1 MTNERRQTVERIRQ
15 SALSHEP
22 GDRAAFLDKACRD
35 DPELRADVESLI
47 AREGPAATRLA
58 PGEDLGKYRIV
69 SLIGAGGMGVVYR
82 ATDTALRRDVAVKVL
97 PDHLARD
104 PDHLARFEREAQM
117 LAALNHPNIA
127 TLYGLE
133 HASGVRFLAMEL
145 VPGET
150 LAEQVA
156 RGPVPVQAALSIAGQ
171 MADALEAAHQKG
183 ITHRDIKPA
192 NIKVTPDG
200 RVKVLDFGLA
210 KVPTLVAPSDSI
222 STASA
227 GPTVAGQILGTPAY
241 MSPEQV
247 RGQPSSHRS
256 DIWAFGCVLFELL
269 SGERPFRGDTV
280 TDTLARVLEREP
292 DWKTL
297 PGSTPPQVLDLLR
310 HCLQK
315 DPAQRLASI
324 TLARGV
330 IDAVPRRRW
339 RPARRHLVVAGVL
352 GSLLIVAYAAYQA
365 IGHRESSVASLAIL
379 PFVNVGGDPGVEYL
393 SQGLSESLITGLA
406 RVPGLKVVSRDS
418 AFRYAGPNVD
428 PRAVGRELGVARL
441 LTGRLRQ
448 HDESLSVSV
457 ELLDTSDGTILWSE
471 QWERSASALLQIE
484 QDLARQLRLHLAVAE
499 EPRTP
504 GPTGNAEAFRLY
516 LRGRYFWNTRTEENL
531 RKSAES
537 FQQAIDNDPGYSLAW
552 AGLADSFLML
562 GAWSVLEPRD
572 AYPRAQAAAERAIT
586 LDPSLAEP
594 HATVGYLNTLYFRD
608 WPRAE
613 REFRRAIELHPDC
626 ATAHH
631 WYAFYRQTIGDIA
644 GSLVEIERASEIDPL
659 SPVINAE
666 RSFFYSY
673 ARQYDRALLE
683 AQKMAALERASSY
696 ARLTLA
702 HAFALL
708 QRHREAAEQLDML
721 MAGPRPGV
729 VILGRAAVVYGL
741 IGERD
746 KAQRLIR
753 DVLEDSRR
761 RYVYPA
767 LIAQAYAALGDRDRA
782 FEYFDRSITDRSL
795 VSSWL
800 RAPELDPIRSDPRF
814 AALFVRL
821 GLKP

>member
-15 SALSHEP
+15 WTLSHEP

-35 DPELRADVESLI
+35 DPDLRADVESLI
-47 AREGPAATRLA
+47 AREGRAATRLA
-58 PGEDLGKYRIV
+58 PGEDLGQYRIV

-82 ATDTALRRDVAVKVL
+82 ATDTALHRDVAVKVL

-210 KVPTLVAPSDSI
+210 KVPALLAPSDTA

-297 PGSTPPQVLDLLR
+297 PGGTPPQVLDLLR

-330 IDAVPRRRW
+330 IAAVPRRRW
-339 RPARRHLVVAGVL
+339 RPARRHLLVAGVL

-365 IGHRESSVASLAIL
+365 IGYRESSVASLAIL
-379 PFVNVGGDPGVEYL
+379 PFVNVGGDPGAEYL
-393 SQGLSESLITGLA
+393 SQGLSESLITGLS

-418 AFRYAGPNVD
+418 AFRYTGTNVD

-484 QDLARQLRLHLAVAE
+484 QDIARQLRLHLAVAE

-504 GPTGNAEAFRLY
+504 DPTGNAEAFRLY

-537 FQQAIDNDPGYSLAW
+537 FQQAIDTDPGYSLAW

-666 RSFFYSY
+666 RSFCYSY
-673 ARQYDRALLE
+673 ARQDDRALLE
-683 AQKMAALERASSY
+683 AQKMAALEPASSY